1 MPNPMIFLN
10 GRVLVFLV
18 STFYLLAFLPEAQ
31 SQIYTTTGISTNW
44 NSSDAWDCSGPG
56 CNSKPGNSLD
66 GVEVNILHDITFGT
80 GSSLSIFAATVNI
93 GDRAIFTIDKI
104 LFLKNSGSFLNINDA
119 TLINSK
125 KIESKGTISVI
136 DGFMRIQDVLKN
148 EYQINLDNSCIEVTE
163 GDFQNLGNLAG
174 DGNILILNGNATNQ
188 TPGNWSNDIA
198 YCVSGNTTGFFP
210 PSPLNCDEIL
220 EACDCAEDPCVT
232 ENPNILPGF
241 FQIESDLI
249 SPALLALAL
258 DSVNEQLKDD
268 LFVFDPTGLVLIDI
282 DFIDYQGMLNILSN
296 YATGPVV
303 YNGELDLVKSNT
315 YTVFFPVGIELI
327 ELDTTEAYK
336 ADIRQI
342 TQAPPSFR
350 NNCVPLPTGSALPN
364 QGDFGQETF
373 FLRAGYDVKGT
384 GQRVGILSDSWN
396 KGGSGGSEASDVLNG
411 FLPGPG
417 NDSFPTPV
425 TVVKEL
431 PDFLGQGIDEGRAMA
446 QIVHSVAPDA
456 ELYFHT
462 AFEGPGKMA
471 EAILS
476 LANENNCRTIVD
488 DITLP
493 TAPFFQGGLVGDA
506 IEQVASQGVLYF
518 TSAGNYGDR
527 AYTSNFNDGGSG
539 VHDFGYGTLQ
549 PVSLGVGEYLIILQW
564 EDDFYSLQE
573 GTGAQFD
580 FDIFLADDNGNP
592 IYSFNRDNIGGN
604 PVEILPF
611 FVTAATQT
619 NIQIKMQS
627 GPTSASP
634 KLKYIVYK
642 NGNPDDIGFVPQNNT
657 GWGTGTI
664 TGHAIVPGAITAAA
678 VRYDNTPFF
687 GGTIQTQGFS
697 SRGDASLNKPD
708 FAFVNGGN
716 ISFNLGNRPDNGD
729 YSGDCDNLSNF
740 FGTSSSAPHG
750 AAMAGLFLEMADKF
764 NIQGFDVRTEMANS
778 AIAYSTPI
786 EHGAGYVSAF
796 DVVSDFVNPAPNILQ
811 FNLDS
816 LSADTIGGGTL
827 VIEGEYFV
835 EGQTQ
840 VFFRDQELIPTN
852 ITDTSITIIIP
863 PFLGNPPII
872 VLNNAIAD
880 GDGGVDTGFISDP
893 VLTEIFLI
901 VDTISKRWAEEL
913 PAFSFMTS
921 PALSETEL
929 NLLQPFVSYFTT
941 ANDTTDVGDGR
952 VVQLILDTENL
963 PPELTELY
971 TFTEVDGFLTI
982 DKMEMNI
989 TPKPILISYGGKI
1002 RDQFDYDLTFGTT
1015 ENPAII
1021 SAPVLE
1027 LITTNMLEDYRSS
1040 QAPDL
1045 LVLTDI
1051 SLSDQSL
1058 SNISLS
1064 DISLSD
1070 ISLSDIS
1077 LSDVANLLD
1086 NRSFIAS
1093 ANAIWNLS
1101 SVNISLSDISL
1112 SDISLSDISLSDIS
1126 LSDISLSDVTSGQV
1140 NISLSDV
1147 SGAVPLDISHFL
1159 QANQWSTG
1167 GSEFGDV
1174 YTNISLSDI
1183 SLSDISLSDISLSDF
1198 ISLSDAAVNPATN
1211 SVSGSLSNI
1220 SLSDISLSDYISL
1233 SDISLSDISLSDIS
1247 LSDYISL
1254 SDISLSDYI
1263 SLSDVTNQDFT
1274 NISLSDG
1281 TIVPDYPN
1289 INGFRNYISLSDAD
1303 NTGIISIFSELD
1315 ETTSPISLFPINFI
1329 SGLGVGSQVTA
1340 PATFVSD
1347 QFSRNVIVTYST
1359 GSADIEPSEI
1369 DVQVLDTITSYGD
1382 TIVDFEVSISGL
1394 QFIDNVENILA
1405 GFEVYKQG
1413 TAIPYD
1419 GSAGVYDIVAI
1430 IDNNNYTLS
1439 AGSNTI
1445 GTLTVL
1451 PRQVEL
1457 LIADADITY
1466 GQDEPTY
1473 VAAVTNL
1480 AEGDTDSDIYS
1491 ELSAPD
1497 YAGYA
1502 GTYDIVP
1509 TLVVNSNYTVSVV
1522 SGTLTVNAAAL
1533 TITAEDKSKDY
1544 GAALPTLSVSYAGL
1558 VNGDTQPEI
1567 PPAVSTTAT
1576 SSSGVGTYPITAS
1589 GAADANYSISYIDG
1603 TLTVNP
1609 VELTIS
1615 ADDQSKD
1622 YGASLP
1628 VLTVSYT
1635 GLVNGDTQAATP
1647 PSVSTTATSSSGV
1660 GSYPITA
1667 SGAADENY
1675 IISYIDGT
1683 LTVNPVSLIITA
1695 DDKSKDYGAD
1705 LPVLTVSY
1713 AGLVNG
1719 DTQAAI
1725 PPSASTVATSSS
1737 AVATYPITA
1746 SGAIDANYTISYVEG
1761 TLTVNPVSLT
1771 ITADDQSKDYGA
1783 DLPALTVSYTGL
1795 VNGDTQPATPPAVIT
1810 TATSSSAVG
1819 VYLIAA
1825 SGAIDANYTISYL
1838 EGTLTVN
1845 PVTLT
1850 ITADD
1855 QSKDYGS
1862 ALPVLTVS
1870 YAGLVNGDTQPL
1882 TPPSV
1887 TTTATL
1893 SSMVGTYPITAS
1905 GAVDGNY
1912 SIFYVDGTLNV
1923 TQRAVTISIDN
1934 NVIGEGEDE
1943 PSYTASVINLPS
1955 GFDNSDVY
1963 AGLVANGYEPDRL
1976 VGQYDV
1982 VPIGIS
1988 GNYLITAVDTGTLY
2002 VNPIVGCNNKI
2013 NASGLCKI
2021 ELATPIEIN
2030 GVIYDRILRFEY
2042 TNLNAVDIY
2051 VPFGPDNFFKGKGNN
2066 EPEYEPV
2073 GPAVPPELFLPGI
2086 HTFELY
2092 SNGTDIQWVVK
2103 TMDCNNPSKSS
2114 NGSNANPC
2122 TGGAGG
2128 ASMSIGFNDEVMQE
2142 EAIRLYPNPVRN
2154 LLTIEMGENLPD
2166 SEVEIQVLDM
2176 MGRLI
2181 QVKKSEQVLGRKYE
2195 LNMSDILSGVYFVHV
2210 KGKSIE
2216 EVFKVIVE

>member
-18 STFYLLAFLPEAQ
+18 STFYLLAILPEAQ
-31 SQIYTTTGISTNW
+31 SQTYTTTGISTNW
-44 NSSDAWDCSGPG
+44 NSNDAWDCSGPG

-66 GVEVNILHDITFGT
+66 DVEVNILHDITFGT
-80 GSSLSIFAATVNI
+80 GSALNIFAATVNI
-93 GDRAIFTIDKI
+93 GDRAVFTIDKN

-125 KIESKGTISVI
+125 KIESKGTIGI
-136 DGFMRIQDVLKN
+136 TNGFMRVQNFLKN
-148 EYQINLDNSCIEVTE
+148 EYQINLDNSCIELS
-163 GDFQNLGNLAG
+163 NGNFANQGILTG
-174 DGNILILNGNATNQ
+174 EGNIRVLNGNASNQ
-188 TPGNWSNDIA
+188 TAGNWSSDIG
-198 YCVSGNTTGFFP
+198 YCVSGNTSGSFP
-210 PSPLNCDEIL
+210 PSPLTCAEIL
-220 EACDCAEDPCVT
+220 EACACAEDPCAA

-249 SPALLALAL
+249 SPALVALAL
-258 DSVNEQLKDD
+258 DSVNEELNDD
-268 LFVFDPTGLVLIDI
+268 LFVFDPAGLVLIDI

-315 YTVFFPVGIELI
+315 YTVFFPVGSELI

-336 ADIRQI
+336 ADIRLV
-342 TQAPPSFR
+342 TQASPSFR
-350 NNCVPLPTGSALPN
+350 NDCVPLPTGSALPN

-373 FLRAGYDVKGT
+373 FLRAGYNVKGT
-384 GQRVGILSDSWN
+384 GQRIGILSDSWN
-396 KGGSGGSEASDVLNG
+396 KGGSGGSEASDILNG
-411 FLPGPG
+411 FLPGQG

-431 PDFLGQGIDEGRAMA
+431 PDNIGQGIDEGRAMA
-446 QIVHSVAPDA
+446 QIVHSVAPGA

-476 LANENNCRTIVD
+476 LANDYTCQTIVD

-506 IEQVASQGVLYF
+506 IEQVVPQGVLYF
-518 TSAGNYGDR
+518 TSAVNYSDR

-539 VHDFGYGTLQ
+539 FHDFGYGTLQ
-549 PVSLGVGEYLIILQW
+549 PVSLGLGEYLVILQW

-592 IYSFNRDNIGGN
+592 IYSFNRDNTGGN

-627 GPTSASP
+627 GLTSASP

-642 NGNPDDIGFVPQNNT
+642 NGNPDDIGFTPLNNT

-664 TGHAIVPGAITAAA
+664 TGHAIVPEAITAAA

-708 FAFVNGGN
+708 FAFINGGN

-750 AAMAGLFLEMADKF
+750 AAMAVLFLEMADKF
-764 NIQGFDVRTEMANS
+764 NIPGFDVRTEMANS
-778 AIAYSTPI
+778 AIAYSTSI

-816 LSADTIGGGTL
+816 LSSDTTGGGTL

-840 VFFRDQELIPTN
+840 VFFRDQELTPSS
-852 ITDTSITIIIP
+852 ITDTSITVIIP
-863 PFLGNPPII
+863 PFQGNPPII
-872 VLNNAIAD
+872 VINNAQAD

-893 VLTEIFLI
+893 VFIEIFLT

-913 PAFSFMTS
+913 PAFSFTAT

-929 NLLQPFVSYFTT
+929 SLLEPFVSYNTS
-941 ANDTTDVGDGR
+941 ADDTTDVGDGR
-952 VVQLILDTENL
+952 VIELILDRENL

-971 TFTEVDGFLTI
+971 TFTEVDGFLII

-989 TPKPILISYGGKI
+989 TPKEIQISYGGKI
-1002 RDQFDYDLTFGTT
+1002 RDQFDYDLTFGTA
-1015 ENPAII
+1015 ENPANIA
-1021 SAPVLE
+1021 APVLD
-1027 LITTNMLEDYRSS
+1027 LITMEVLDNYRSS

-1101 SVNISLSDISL
+1101 SINISLSDISL

-1147 SGAVPLDISHFL
+1147 SGAVPLDISHFEL
-1159 QANQWSTG
+1159 ANQWNTG
-1167 GSEFGDV
+1167 GSEYGDV

-1198 ISLSDAAVNPATN
+1198 ISLSDAAVTPGTN
-1211 SVSGSLSNI
+1211 SVGGTLANI
-1220 SLSDISLSDYISL
+1220 SLSDISLSDFISL

-1247 LSDYISL
+1247 LSDFISL
-1254 SDISLSDYI
+1254 SDISLSDFI
-1263 SLSDVTNQDFT
+1263 SLSDVADQDFT

-1289 INGFRNYISLSDAD
+1289 INGFRNFISLSDAD
-1303 NTGIISIFSELD
+1303 NTGIISIFSKLD
-1315 ETTSPISLFPINFI
+1315 EATFPISLFPINFI

-1347 QFSRNVIVTYST
+1347 RFSRNVIVTYST
-1359 GSADIEPSEI
+1359 GNADIEPSEI
-1369 DVQVLDTITSYGD
+1369 DVQVIDTIITYGD
-1382 TIVDFEVSISGL
+1382 TLPNFRVSVTGL
-1394 QFIDNVENILA
+1394 KFIDNVNNILA
-1405 GFEVYKQG
+1405 GFEVYEQG

-1419 GSAGVYDIVAI
+1419 GSAGVYDVVAM

-1439 AGSNTI
+1439 TGSNTV
-1445 GTLTVL
+1445 GTFTVL
-1451 PRQVEL
+1451 PRSVDL
-1457 LIADADITY
+1457 LIADEDITY

-1473 VAAVTNL
+1473 VATVTNL

-1491 ELSAPD
+1491 GLSAPG
-1497 YAGYA
+1497 YAGNA

-1509 TLVVNSNYTVSVV
+1509 TLVVNSNYAVSVV
-1522 SGTLTVNAAAL
+1522 TGTLTVNAAALTITADDKSKDYGATLPALSVSYSGLVNGDTQPATAPSVTTTATSSSDVGSYPITASGAADENYSISYVEGTLTVNPVEL

-1544 GAALPTLSVSYAGL
+1544 GAALPVLTVSYSGL
-1558 VNGDTQPEI
+1558 VNGDTQP
-1567 PPAVSTTAT
+1567 AT
-1576 SSSGVGTYPITAS
+1576 S
-1589 GAADANYSISYIDG
+1589 
-1603 TLTVNP
+1603 
-1609 VELTIS
+1609 
-1615 ADDQSKD
+1615 
-1622 YGASLP
+1622 
-1628 VLTVSYT
+1628 
-1635 GLVNGDTQAATP
+1635 
-1647 PSVSTTATSSSGV
+1647 PSVSTTATSSSVV
-1660 GSYPITA
+1660 GTYPVTA
-1667 SGAADENY
+1667 SGAIDENY
-1675 IISYIDGT
+1675 TISYVEGM
-1683 LTVNPVSLIITA
+1683 LTVNPVSLTITA
-1695 DDKSKDYGAD
+1695 DDNSKDYGAD
-1705 LPVLTVSY
+1705 LPALTVSY

-1719 DTQAAI
+1719 DTQAAT
-1725 PPSASTVATSSS
+1725 PPSASTAATSSS
-1737 AVATYPITA
+1737 AVGTYPITASGAIDANYNISYVEGTLTVNPVSLTITADDKSKDYGADLPALTVSYAGLVNGDTQTATPPTVSTAATSSSAVGVYPITA

-1783 DLPALTVSYTGL
+1783 ALPALS
-1795 VNGDTQPATPPAVIT
+1795 
-1810 TATSSSAVG
+1810 
-1819 VYLIAA
+1819 
-1825 SGAIDANYTISYL
+1825 
-1838 EGTLTVN
+1838 
-1845 PVTLT
+1845 
-1850 ITADD
+1850 
-1855 QSKDYGS
+1855 
-1862 ALPVLTVS
+1862 VS
-1870 YAGLVNGDTQPL
+1870 YAGLVNGDTQPA
-1882 TPPSV
+1882 TAPSV
-1887 TTTATL
+1887 TTTAT
-1893 SSMVGTYPITAS
+1893 SSSDVDSYPITAS
-1905 GAVDGNY
+1905 GAADENY
-1912 SIFYVDGTLNV
+1912 SISYIDGTMSI
-1923 TQRAVTISIDN
+1923 TTRAVAISIDN
-1934 NVIGEGEDE
+1934 NVIGEGDDE
-1943 PSYTASVINLPS
+1943 PAYTAVVTNLPP

-1963 AGLVANGYEPDRL
+1963 ASLVANGYEPDRL
-1976 VGQYDV
+1976 VGQYDI

-1988 GNYLITAVDTGTLY
+1988 GNYNVTAVDTGTLY
-2002 VNPIVGCNNKI
+2002 VNPVVGCNNKI
-2013 NASGLCKI
+2013 KASDLCKI
-2021 ELATPIEIN
+2021 DLATPIEIN
-2030 GVIYDRILRFEY
+2030 GIIYDRILRFEY
-2042 TNLNAVDIY
+2042 TNLNAVSIFI
-2051 VPFGPDNFFKGKGNN
+2051 PFGPDNYFKGKGNN

-2073 GPAVPPELFLPGI
+2073 GPAVPPELFLPGV
-2086 HTFELY
+2086 HTFDLY

-2103 TMDCNNPSKSS
+2103 TMGCNNSSKSS

-2122 TGGAGG
+2122 PGGAGG
-2128 ASMSIGFNDEVMQE
+2128 ASMSIGFNGEVMQDE
-2142 EAIRLYPNPVRN
+2142 TIRLYPNPVRN

-2166 SEVEIQVLDM
+2166 SEVEIQVLDIT
-2176 MGRLI
+2176 GRTIHVEMTEL
-2181 QVKKSEQVLGRKYE
+2181 VRGLKYE
-2195 LNMSDILSGVYFVHV
+2195 LNMSQILSGVYFIHV
-2210 KGKSIE
+2210 RGESTE
-2216 EVFKVIVE
+2216 EVHKVIVE